1 MLFKKFLYITI
12 MGSLFTGLYVSILG
26 SHGLVERRNLEKKL
40 NSLREEVDKL
50 EVEHYTL
57 TQKERFFSKEDSALS
72 SEKARHFLLDGET
85 HLIKFKEVI
94 EIEDENQILAAHV
107 PISHLNHKES
117 KKESNS
123 LQIIKI
129 FYLMGAG
136 FIGVAV
142 FLKMK
147 RD

>member
-1 MLFKKFLYITI
+1 MLFKKIAYLAI
-12 MGSLFTGLYVSILG
+12 MGTFFTGLYVSVLG

-40 NSLREEVDKL
+40 TLLQEEVDKL

-57 TQKERFFSKEDSALS
+57 SQKERFFAKEDAALS
-72 SEKARHFLLDGET
+72 SEKARHYFLNGET
-85 HLIKFKEVI
+85 KLIKFKEVI
-94 EIEDENQILAAHV
+94 EIEEENQVLAAHV
-107 PISHLNHKES
+107 PLSHLNHKES
-117 KKESNS
+117 KKDSS
-123 LQIIKI
+123 TLQIIKI